1 MENWIEFILLIIFQK
16 QVHALQFII
25 IFCGIALR
33 VKELSVYQ
41 LNCDNIIIR
50 NGNTMDDDDLLNS

>member
-25 IFCGIALR
+25 IFCGIALG
-33 VKELSVYQ
+33 V
-41 LNCDNIIIR
+41 R
-50 NGNTMDDDDLLNS
+50 NKYL